1 MPACRAAGGRGR
13 QAAAAEGRAEASR
26 ELAPRSRLG
35 LSGLFEAKLRRPP
48 PGPSVWQMG
57 GGVSPAQALP
67 RSSLPWNRHRPAQR
81 AARGQTPAGGGGQPP
96 AGRGPGPRRGQNRPA
111 AGSLREGNN
120 AAAGWTCAW
129 RPGRLREA
137 REGSGGSGCEENWIL
152 QPLTLLLGLYK

>member
-57 GGVSPAQALP
+57 GGYPQLRPCPAAPFPGTGTDRPSEQPGDRP
-67 RSSLPWNRHRPAQR
+67 RP
-81 AARGQTPAGGGGQPP
+81 GAGGSLQQAAGLGPGGDRTGRPPAASGRATTLQRGGLVLGGQ
-96 AGRGPGPRRGQNRPA
+96 
-111 AGSLREGNN
+111 
-120 AAAGWTCAW
+120 
-129 RPGRLREA
+129 
-137 REGSGGSGCEENWIL
+137 GGSGRRGREAAGADAKRTGSCS
-152 QPLTLLLGLYK
+152 P

>member
-57 GGVSPAQALP
+57 GGGIPSSGPAPQLPSLEQAQTGPASSQGTDPGRGRGAASSRP
-67 RSSLPWNRHRPAQR
+67 RAWAPAGTEQAGRRQPPGGQQRCSGVDLCLAAR
-81 AARGQTPAGGGGQPP
+81 AAPGGEGGKRRERMRRELDPA
-96 AGRGPGPRRGQNRPA
+96 ALNTAPGP
-111 AGSLREGNN
+111 L
-120 AAAGWTCAW
+120 
-129 RPGRLREA
+129 
-137 REGSGGSGCEENWIL
+137 
-152 QPLTLLLGLYK
+152 